1 MSNLDPMAFL
11 RKLTVLATWKRLDP
25 PGSSPGTLVTD
36 TALPAPV
43 VSLLSYDEEEV
54 VDQVDIPLSEAMAE
68 IGKRRVAWID
78 IRGLGNV
85 EVLKELGQSMDLHPL
100 ELEDVLDFSQR
111 IKIQVHDNYSFFIG
125 KHIQFKSELIVQQ
138 ISVFFTSQAVVTL
151 TPVDSSFLDPVR
163 ARIRKKTGQIRR
175 ASSEYLTYAIVDTLV
190 DSAFPVIDRMGDLV
204 DDMELEVFG
213 QSRGEDDVATT
224 IRETRLTLSN
234 CRKWILPMK
243 EVLKKILNGEIPN
256 IEDETQVYFS
266 DCLDHVVNQL
276 EILNN
281 LRDETSDL
289 MNLHLSVLSQK
300 MNEIMKV
307 LTIIS
312 TIFIPLGFIAGCYG
326 MNFNPAV
333 SDYNMPELNWVY
345 GYPTAVGFMMFV
357 AMVLLFY
364 FFRKGWIRL
373 RF

>member
-224 IRETRLTLSN
+224 IRE
-234 CRKWILPMK
+234 
-243 EVLKKILNGEIPN
+243 
-256 IEDETQVYFS
+256 
-266 DCLDHVVNQL
+266 
-276 EILNN
+276 
-281 LRDETSDL
+281 
-289 MNLHLSVLSQK
+289 
-300 MNEIMKV
+300 
-307 LTIIS
+307 
-312 TIFIPLGFIAGCYG
+312 
-326 MNFNPAV
+326 
-333 SDYNMPELNWVY
+333 
-345 GYPTAVGFMMFV
+345 
-357 AMVLLFY
+357 
-364 FFRKGWIRL
+364 
-373 RF
+373 